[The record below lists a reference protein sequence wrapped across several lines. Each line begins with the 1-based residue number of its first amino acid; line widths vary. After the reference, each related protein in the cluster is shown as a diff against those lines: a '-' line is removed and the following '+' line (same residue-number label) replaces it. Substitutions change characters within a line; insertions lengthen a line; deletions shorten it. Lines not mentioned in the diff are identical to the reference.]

1 MRSLN
6 LDQLR
11 ALETVAELASFTGA
25 ARRLNLSQSAVS
37 VQIREL
43 EDRCGV
49 RLIERLGKKAYA
61 TAAGR
66 EVIER
71 ARRISRETDAI
82 TASMRRFRE
91 GWIGRVHM
99 GAALTALMYLLPP
112 VLKKLRADHPGI
124 DLFISNAP
132 TTAMVDSVLQN
143 EMDIGL
149 VTLPVAE
156 SRLIVT
162 PLHLELMV
170 AILPAST
177 PDIPEEVTPEY
188 AAEQFLVLEFGAV
201 STLIK
206 DWLSVRTL
214 APQSAM
220 IVSAIEAVKVVVS
233 AGIGMSVVPAMSV
246 VQRSDD
252 IVVRPLNPPL
262 TRTLALIQ
270 HRNKPDDLALQIVRE
285 TLMELVNIPGIR
297 QTKKSRRLEHFSD
310 SQLASRSVPEKRAP
324 GRRVVPASRGKS
336 DRRYKSVGAGKAHH
350 PAPLL
355 DLVDD
360 ELAEIGG
367 RARRAACR
375 QAQQTARRSLG
386 RRAQR

>member
-162 PLHLELMV
+162 PLHLESMV

-206 DWLSVRTL
+206 DWLSVPTL

-233 AGIGMSVVPAMSV
+233 AGIGMSIVPAMSV

-297 QTKKSRRLEHFSD
+297 QTE
-310 SQLASRSVPEKRAP
+310 E
-324 GRRVVPASRGKS
+324 
-336 DRRYKSVGAGKAHH
+336 
-350 PAPLL
+350 
-355 DLVDD
+355 D
-360 ELAEIGG
+360 E
-367 RARRAACR
+367 R
-375 QAQQTARRSLG
+375 LG
-386 RRAQR
+386 RVLIDAQECSACGGKQRSKNLGRHVCF

>member
-1 MRSLN
+1 MRGLS

-11 ALETVAELASFTGA
+11 ALETVVELASFTGA
-25 ARRLNLSQSAVS
+25 ARRLNLSQPAVS

-43 EDRCGV
+43 EERCGV
-49 RLIERLGKKAYA
+49 RLIERMGKKAYA

-66 EVIER
+66 EVINR
-71 ARRISRETDAI
+71 ARRISKETDGI
-82 TASMRRFRE
+82 TEAMRRFRE
-91 GWIGRVHM
+91 GWIGRVHI

-132 TTAMVDSVLQN
+132 TTAMVESVLRN

-156 SRLIVT
+156 GRLVVT
-162 PLHLELMV
+162 PLHLEEMV

-177 PDIPEEVTPEY
+177 PKIPKQVTPEY

-201 STLIK
+201 SALIRE
-206 DWLSVRTL
+206 WLSAHAL

-233 AGIGMSVVPAMSV
+233 AGIGMSIVPAMSV
-246 VQRSDD
+246 VQLADD

-262 TRTLALIQ
+262 RRTLALIQ
-270 HRNKPDDLALQIVRE
+270 HRNKPDDLALRIVRE
-285 TLMELVNIPGIR
+285 TLMELVNLPG
-297 QTKKSRRLEHFSD
+297 TKQPKKGS
-310 SQLASRSVPEKRAP
+310 A
-324 GRRVVPASRGKS
+324 
-336 DRRYKSVGAGKAHH
+336 
-350 PAPLL
+350 
-355 DLVDD
+355 
-360 ELAEIGG
+360 
-367 RARRAACR
+367 
-375 QAQQTARRSLG
+375 
-386 RRAQR
+386 

>member
-112 VLKKLRADHPGI
+112 VLKKLRTDHPGI

-162 PLHLELMV
+162 PLHLEEMV

-177 PDIPEEVTPEY
+177 PDIPDEVTPEY

-206 DWLSVRTL
+206 DWLSVQTL

-233 AGIGMSVVPAMSV
+233 AGIGMSIVPAMSV

-285 TLMELVNIPGIR
+285 TLMALVNIPQAR
-297 QTKKSRRLEHFSD
+297 QSKKT
-310 SQLASRSVPEKRAP
+310 SV
-324 GRRVVPASRGKS
+324 
-336 DRRYKSVGAGKAHH
+336 
-350 PAPLL
+350 
-355 DLVDD
+355 
-360 ELAEIGG
+360 
-367 RARRAACR
+367 
-375 QAQQTARRSLG
+375 
-386 RRAQR
+386 

>member
-1 MRSLN
+1 MRSFN

-162 PLHLELMV
+162 PLHLEEMV

-177 PDIPEEVTPEY
+177 PDIPEKVTPEY

-206 DWLSVRTL
+206 DWLSVQTL

-233 AGIGMSVVPAMSV
+233 AGIGMSIVPAMSV

-270 HRNKPDDLALQIVRE
+270 HRNKPDDLALQIVRAS
-285 TLMELVNIPGIR
+285 LMELVNIPG
-297 QTKKSRRLEHFSD
+297 
-310 SQLASRSVPEKRAP
+310 P
-324 GRRVVPASRGKS
+324 
-336 DRRYKSVGAGKAHH
+336 
-350 PAPLL
+350 
-355 DLVDD
+355 
-360 ELAEIGG
+360 
-367 RARRAACR
+367 R
-375 QAQQTARRSLG
+375 QAKKANF
-386 RRAQR
+386 

>member
-156 SRLIVT
+156 NRLVVT
-162 PLHLELMV
+162 PLHLEEMV

-188 AAEQFLVLEFGAV
+188 AADQFLVLEFGAV

-206 DWLSVRTL
+206 DWLSVQTL

-233 AGIGMSVVPAMSV
+233 AGIGMSIVPAMSV

-285 TLMELVNIPGIR
+285 TLMGLVNIPGLR
-297 QTKKSRRLEHFSD
+297 QTKKS
-310 SQLASRSVPEKRAP
+310 SV
-324 GRRVVPASRGKS
+324 
-336 DRRYKSVGAGKAHH
+336 
-350 PAPLL
+350 
-355 DLVDD
+355 
-360 ELAEIGG
+360 
-367 RARRAACR
+367 
-375 QAQQTARRSLG
+375 
-386 RRAQR
+386 